1 MRKYNCIIINGRFLT
16 QKLTGVQRYALETI
30 KELDNIS
37 KDIPLDIYLAIPST
51 TKIALLSLTNIKI
64 IRLGKYSGIKW
75 EQIEL
80 AKYIKKQKALG
91 IHLCN
96 SVPIFSPKGIVCIHD
111 ITYKV
116 NPQFITTK
124 HLKLTRLWNLLQYYV
139 GSKKSVHLFTVSEFS
154 KNQII
159 ETYKISSS
167 KITVAYNGWQHFNT
181 KIDAPDTLETFPML
195 KNKEYYFSLS
205 TMAKNKNFSWIVESA
220 LKNPNSTY
228 AVAGN
233 IDKKKLG
240 NNVGSLIPKNM
251 YCLGYIS
258 DNDAKILMKHCKAF
272 LFPSLYEGFGIPPLE
287 AMAMGA
293 KVICSNTSCLPEV
306 FENCVHYINPYDSN
320 INLDDLLNQKIEEP
334 NKILNKY
341 SWKKT
346 AQIYKDEIFKLIK

>member
-1 MRKYNCIIINGRFLT
+1 MKKYNCIIINGRFLT

-30 KELDNIS
+30 KGLDNIS

-51 TKIALLSLTNIKI
+51 TKIASLSLTNIKI

-124 HLKLTRLWNLLQYYV
+124 QLKLTRLWNLLQYNI

-154 KNQII
+154 KKQII
-159 ETYKISSS
+159 ETYKIPSS

-233 IDKKKLG
+233 VDVKKFG
-240 NNVGSLIPKNM
+240 NNLGSQIPKNM
-251 YCLGYIS
+251 YCLGYVS

-320 INLDDLLNQKIEEP
+320 INLDDLLNQKIEDP

>member
-1 MRKYNCIIINGRFLT
+1 MKKYNCIIINGRFLT

-30 KELDNIS
+30 KGLDNIS

-51 TKIALLSLTNIKI
+51 TKIASLSLTNIKI

-181 KIDAPDTLETFPML
+181 KIDAPDSLDSFPML
-195 KNKEYYFSLS
+195 KDENYYFSLS

-220 LKNPNSTY
+220 LKNPYSTY

-233 IDKKKLG
+233 VDVKKLG
-240 NNVGSLIPKNM
+240 NNLGSQIPKNM
-251 YCLGYIS
+251 YCLGYVS

-293 KVICSNTSCLPEV
+293 KVVCSNASCLPEI

>member
-1 MRKYNCIIINGRFLT
+1 M
-16 QKLTGVQRYALETI
+16 
-30 KELDNIS
+30 
-37 KDIPLDIYLAIPST
+37 DIYLAIPST
-51 TKIALLSLTNIKI
+51 TKIASLSLTNIKI

-75 EQIEL
+75 EQLEL

-159 ETYKISSS
+159 ETYKIPSS

-195 KNKEYYFSLS
+195 KDENYYFSLS

-220 LKNPNSTY
+220 LKNPYSTY

-233 IDKKKLG
+233 VDVKKLG
-240 NNVGSLIPKNM
+240 NNLGSQIPKNI
-251 YCLGYIS
+251 YCLGYVS

-293 KVICSNTSCLPEV
+293 KVVCSNASCLPEI

-320 INLDDLLNQKIEEP
+320 INLDDLLNQKIEDP

>member
-1 MRKYNCIIINGRFLT
+1 MKKYKKIVINGRFLT
-16 QKLTGVQRYALETI
+16 QKITGVQRYALEITKSI
-30 KELDNIS
+30 DNLSSEFSLPIE
-37 KDIPLDIYLAIPST
+37 IIVPLHFETQINL
-51 TKIALLSLTNIKI
+51 KNIKLIHYGTHNGI
-64 IRLGKYSGIKW
+64 IW
-75 EQIEL
+75 EQIDFYY
-80 AKYIKKQKALG
+80 YIKKHKALS
-91 IHLCN
+91 INFCN
-96 SVPIFSPKGIVCIHD
+96 SVPLFAPKGIVCIHD

-233 IDKKKLG
+233 IDIKKLG
-240 NNVGSLIPKNM
+240 NNVGSQIPKNM
-251 YCLGYIS
+251 HCLGYVN
-258 DNDAKILMKHCKAF
+258 DNEAKILMKYCKAF

-287 AMAMGA
+287 ALAMGA
-293 KVICSNTSCLPEV
+293 KVICSNASCLPEI
-306 FENCVHYINPYDSN
+306 FEDCVHYIDPYNSN
-320 INLDDLLNQKIEEP
+320 VNLDDLLKQKISEP

-341 SWKKT
+341 SWEKT
-346 AQIYKDEIFKLIK
+346 AQIYKNQILKIIK